1 MTSEAM
7 KSMGLRRRVAAML
20 AADDFQDRLEE
31 WSQFP
36 ARQVINP
43 LFSFIYSPDERIKGR
58 AVTAMGR
65 VLARMA
71 DEDMESAR
79 NIMRR
84 FIWNLNDESGC
95 SGWGSPE
102 AMGAVMADHEQLAE
116 EYYRIL
122 VSYIDENG
130 NLLENGM
137 LERGVLWGIGRLAQA
152 RPHLLKEAVRHI
164 VPYLQSPDAVHRGY
178 AAWALGYIKDPASQK
193 YLQPLLND
201 LTPVKI
207 FDEGQVHAYRICD
220 VAAQALH
227 RISAS
232 G

>member
-1 MTSEAM
+1 M
-7 KSMGLRRRVAAML
+7 KGAGMRRRIAAL
-20 AADDFQDRLEE
+20 LGADDFQDRLQE

-36 ARQVINP
+36 SRQVINP

-65 VLARMA
+65 VMAGMA

-102 AMGAVMADHEQLAE
+102 AMGEIMAAHERLAE

-122 VSYIDENG
+122 LSYIDEDG
-130 NLLENGM
+130 NPLENGM
-137 LERGVLWGIGRLAQA
+137 LERGVLWGIGRLAQV
-152 RPHLLKEAVRHI
+152 RSHLLDSAVRHI
-164 VPYLQSPDAVHRGY
+164 LPYLKSPDAVHRGY
-178 AAWALGYIKDPASQK
+178 AAWALGFIKDPASRN

-201 LTPVKI
+201 LSPVTI
-207 FDEGQVHAYRICD
+207 FEYGKVNSYRVCD
-220 VAAQALH
+220 VAAQAIH
-227 RISAS
+227 RIGAA